1 MRLVQRQKKKK
12 KTKPLYQLIQA
23 GRRVDVYCLGVGRK
37 SWNITSSSVL
47 AAASVALRFR
57 WSTLGGQVVGL
68 PSIVRGHS
76 VPSAHRPSCCY
87 RGAQHEEP
95 PVLLPGRGHP
105 RLRQRKQGAG
115 DPHRS
120 VSKSSFPNLS
130 AFLLR
135 HYYFIFL
142 CVCLFVFNY
151 IIFFRYLSPDRFSEF
166 GSSKASSKFR
176 IQADRSLWRSLRVR
190 NGTRLLNDVDVKT
203 CRNKD
208 RGVSLR
214 L

>member
-1 MRLVQRQKKKK
+1 MRLVQRQKKNK
-12 KTKPLYQLIQA
+12 KTEPLYELIQA
-23 GRRVDVYCLGVGRK
+23 GRNRVDVYCLGVGRK

-47 AAASVALRFR
+47 TAASVALRFR

-95 PVLLPGRGHP
+95 AVLLPGRGHP

-120 VSKSSFPNLS
+120 VSKSSFPQLS
-130 AFLLR
+130 AFLLC
-135 HYYFIFL
+135 HFYWW
-142 CVCLFVFNY
+142 CLFVCF
-151 IIFFRYLSPDRFSEF
+151 
-166 GSSKASSKFR
+166 
-176 IQADRSLWRSLRVR
+176 
-190 NGTRLLNDVDVKT
+190 
-203 CRNKD
+203 
-208 RGVSLR
+208 
-214 L
+214 

>member
-135 HYYFIFL
+135 HYYYFFFV
-142 CVCLFVFNY
+142 CVCLFLTILY
-151 IIFFRYLSPDRFSEF
+151 
-166 GSSKASSKFR
+166 SS
-176 IQADRSLWRSLRVR
+176 
-190 NGTRLLNDVDVKT
+190 GTWVQIAFPNSDHRRLLPSFEFKPTVHFDEACV
-203 CRNKD
+203 
-208 RGVSLR
+208 
-214 L
+214 